1 MGPARSPTTGACFS
15 EAAPYFLG
23 VKRLLI
29 LLISLPRKYNLD
41 VESSSS
47 SLTSRGFRPGYPVRT
62 PPLTLYLPFN
72 PAIFCGMKNCCTAIA
87 SSATYG
93 WYQATAGQPPF
104 PASSES
110 ETSSTMQ
117 QRKAMRAAAET
128 SIA

>member
-1 MGPARSPTTGACFS
+1 M
-15 EAAPYFLG
+15 L
-23 VKRLLI
+23 
-29 LLISLPRKYNLD
+29 
-41 VESSSS
+41 ESSSS
-47 SLTSRGFRPGYPVRT
+47 SLTEPRVSTGLPGTDPT
-62 PPLTLYLPFN
+62 PNPLLALQSGYLLRHEELLHGD
-72 PAIFCGMKNCCTAIA
+72 CEQR
-87 SSATYG
+87 YG